1 MARAIEFKQVDKW
14 FGQLHV
20 LADVNLDVDAGE
32 VIVVCGPSGSGKS
45 TLIRCVNRLE
55 PIQKGDLRVHGES
68 ITGPHVNLAR
78 LRTEVG
84 MVFQSF
90 NLFPH
95 MTVLQN
101 IMLAPLKVK
110 GVARGEAEKTAR
122 DLLARVRIPDR
133 ADYYP
138 ANLSG
143 GQQQRVAIARALAMQ
158 PKIMLFDEPTSALDP
173 EMINEVLDVMTD
185 LAKEGMTM
193 MVVTHEMGFARR
205 VAHRVVFM
213 DFGAVVEV
221 QSPEAFFAAPQ
232 SERAKEFLSK
242 ILSH

>member
-1 MARAIEFKQVDKW
+1 MRPFR
-14 FGQLHV
+14 LR
-20 LADVNLDVDAGE
+20 
-32 VIVVCGPSGSGKS
+32 KS

-55 PIQKGDLRVHGES
+55 PIQKGEIRVHGKS
-68 ITGPHVNLAR
+68 ITAPDVNLSR
-78 LRTEVG
+78 LRAEVG

-101 IMLAPLKVK
+101 ITLAPIRVK
-110 GVARGEAEKTAR
+110 GLAAAEAERIAR
-122 DLLARVRIPDR
+122 VLLERVRIPDK
-133 ADYYP
+133 ADKYP

-173 EMINEVLDVMTD
+173 EMINEVLDVLAA

-193 MVVTHEMGFARR
+193 IVVTHEMGFARR
-205 VAHRVVFM
+205 VADRVVFM
-213 DFGAVVEV
+213 ADGKLLE
-221 QSPEAFFAAPQ
+221 AAPPDEFF
-232 SERAKEFLSK
+232 SSPKTERAKDFLSK
-242 ILSH
+242 ILTH